1 MSGKHKPRQAQSHE
15 GEDAIELKAPR
26 KYIVNEKK
34 RNKWPNGPLV
44 DNVPAEVL
52 LAKGIVRRILEA
64 IETYEKKK
72 RKKVSKR
79 EIADEAG
86 VGHQTLYNF
95 LNGDTWPD
103 IVTIARLEML
113 FDQRLFGIEHRPR
126 YQDRFR
132 DLKGGDTTDDPSCN
146 S

>member
-1 MSGKHKPRQAQSHE
+1 MVNGKK
-15 GEDAIELKAPR
+15 G
-26 KYIVNEKK
+26 
-34 RNKWPNGPLV
+34 NKWPNGPLE

-52 LAKGIVRRILEA
+52 LAKGIASRTLKA

-72 RKKVSKR
+72 RKKVPKR
-79 EIADEAG
+79 EIAAEAG

-95 LNGDTWPD
+95 LNGNTWPD

-113 FDQRLFGIEHRPR
+113 FNQQLFGIEHRPR

-132 DLKGGDTTDDPSCN
+132 DLKGGDTTDGPSCN
-146 S
+146 E